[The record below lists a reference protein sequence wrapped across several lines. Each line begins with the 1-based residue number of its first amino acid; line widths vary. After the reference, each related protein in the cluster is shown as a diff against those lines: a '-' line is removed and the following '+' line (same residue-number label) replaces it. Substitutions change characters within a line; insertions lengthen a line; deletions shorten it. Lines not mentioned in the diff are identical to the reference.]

1 MRLFAGMEGFVF
13 RVIVLT
19 FMAHIADAQ
28 TFEIKTDAF
37 TAAQQH
43 LEAVKSSCYPDVD
56 AESLIVPEISMD
68 GVLSEISIGFKG
80 NTTAYVINPQN
91 LFCGEE
97 NAGLC
102 GSGGCRISI
111 FAGEYK
117 FLYTGWQ
124 PEIVIYRDNNL
135 ILLPQSGWACHRSVN
150 TSPCFSVVSWDD
162 TIKKFVYNFKQ
173 VFQ

>member
-43 LEAVKSSCYPDVD
+43 LEAVKSSCYRNVD
-56 AESLIVPEISMD
+56 EESLIVPEVSMD
-68 GVLSEISIGFKG
+68 GVLSELSIGLRG

-91 LFCGEE
+91 LVCDEE

-102 GSGGCRISI
+102 GFEGCSISI

-117 FLYTGWQ
+117 FLYTGWR
-124 PEIVIYRDNNL
+124 PEIVIYRGNNL
-135 ILLPQSGWACHRSVN
+135 ILLPQSGWACHTSRN
-150 TSPCFSVVSWDD
+150 TSPCFSIVSWDD
-162 TIKKFVYNFKQ
+162 TKETFVYNFKQ

>member
-1 MRLFAGMEGFVF
+1 MRIFTGARKIVIFVTALNFSAHLAG
-13 RVIVLT
+13 
-19 FMAHIADAQ
+19 AQ

-43 LEAVKSSCYPDVD
+43 LEAVKSSCYPNVDV
-56 AESLIVPEISMD
+56 ESLIVPEFSMD
-68 GVLSEISIGFKG
+68 GVLSEISIGLRG

-91 LFCGEE
+91 LVCGEE

-102 GSGGCRISI
+102 GFRGCSISI

-117 FLYTGWQ
+117 FLYTGWR
-124 PEIVIYRDNNL
+124 PEIVSYRGNNL
-135 ILLPQSGWACHRSVN
+135 ILLPQSGWACHRSRN
-150 TSPCFSVVSWDD
+150 TSPCFSIVSWDD
-162 TIKKFVYNFKQ
+162 TKETFVYNYEQ